1 MYLILF
7 LLLLLLVGWLARTL
21 LYKTHLPGGAIL
33 LIIILIGI
41 AATVI
46 LYWAAV
52 YLSIFAFQRND
63 LITW

>member
-1 MYLILF
+1 MYIILF

-21 LYKTHLPGGAIL
+21 LYKTYLPGVAVL
-33 LIIILIGI
+33 LIIILLGI
-41 AATVI
+41 VAAAV